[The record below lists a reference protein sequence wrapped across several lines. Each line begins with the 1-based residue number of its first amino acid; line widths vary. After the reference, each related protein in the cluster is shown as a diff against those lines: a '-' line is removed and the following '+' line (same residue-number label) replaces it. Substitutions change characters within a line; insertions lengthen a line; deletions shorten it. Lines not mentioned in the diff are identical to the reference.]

1 MEYPRQY
8 HERERLIQGKIG
20 SDVGQQWLIDLS
32 KLDIQVCLNG
42 QLWVKAFVKSS
53 EDIGLR
59 VISKYFHIFEPPA
72 EAGMTAYVLLDSSH
86 FSVHTFANRGEAAVD
101 LFACTNHNLFH
112 VFER

>member
-59 VISKYFHIFEPPA
+59 VISKYFHIYWIQVIFQYTRSRTE
-72 EAGMTAYVLLDSSH
+72 GRQL
-86 FSVHTFANRGEAAVD
+86 
-101 LFACTNHNLFH
+101 
-112 VFER
+112 